1 MNIPNGSNEKQ
12 KDQLN
17 EKQWEVVRHK
27 DGPLLVIAG
36 PGTGKT
42 KVITHRIEHLI
53 REHNIKP
60 EKILAITFTNKAAQE
75 MRDRVNSEI
84 DVQRGDKVK
93 IFTFHAFC
101 YRILREHTSEIEL
114 DEDFKILSQED
125 QEDLLIE
132 IVENLNFNK
141 STYGARRL
149 LNIINNFKSNLRA
162 LTETSE
168 FYEDG
173 IRITDEDDVTKIRS
187 ISEAYQ
193 EGLDERNALDFDDL
207 IFKTIE
213 LFEKSDDVKKD
224 YRDEISYVLVD
235 EYHDVNKAQ
244 YQLLQLLCA
253 PPAGNL
259 MVVADKDQAIYSWR
273 GSDPKY
279 IDDFCIDFNPRVIG
293 LEQHYRC
300 TETILSAAKA
310 VIAENSDP
318 SRPSLLTDEPIGEKI
333 VHCTF
338 GNQDKFEEAQNII
351 KLVRNLKANSR
362 ADSDSDHQPD
372 SIAILY
378 RKHEHADIL
387 ADQLALQ
394 EDIPF
399 RRWTQFTNPFQEVC
413 RRSLIS
419 YLSLAAS
426 ETFSA
431 IEHAIN
437 FPDVCINELTLLQ
450 LKQLA
455 RLKKVSL
462 VELLK
467 NIEEYPENVGPLT
480 CEKIRQFWERI
491 HQFVTEIKIGNK
503 RASEIV
509 KQLLDILESARS
521 PYSSEELDIIEKNRL
536 NVMNIAEARDIL
548 HRAVES
554 GDRIH
559 ITVSYGI
566 DEYCAAHILR
576 QSLEMYLN
584 RTVQV
589 QFLLPGVCKPQITE
603 KGVHVLIGDFGELQ
617 EEITDTRVLL
627 IGKTNNESAKVLQL
641 EESPVSEDF
650 SNFATVRSITALKL
664 CQYLIGSF
672 EIRNMEDVVVYDLE
686 TTGLNPKTAEIVEI
700 AAHRLNTKG
709 DKVDDYSQLVKP
721 PDGYIPEESTE
732 VHGISEEHVKD
743 MPSIKTVL
751 PKFCE
756 FIENSIL
763 VGHNISRY
771 DNRILERNLTEHLD
785 PNLTLTNLYY
795 DTLVT
800 ARRFF
805 PRERRSL
812 EALAVKFDIL
822 DKLNIQRD
830 DLHRAKNDIRVNRE
844 IFKKLVDID
853 FQKREIKSLTEFLP
867 FVGLSILAKTA
878 ALEQVVTPTAGTDKT
893 EADEGLTEV
902 NAFLNAAKR
911 SVQNHGF
918 RNSTVDLRQKV
929 DLLLLE
935 ETEKN
940 QIGTFIGELY
950 RSKPRNSPE
959 DIEWKSERANM
970 IKEARCFEEI
980 SRAHGLSSFLEYQ
993 TRMMNAVRRFEE
1005 IGDKGENAHEQ
1016 TQSNISHEPV
1026 TLMSLHT
1033 AKGTEFDVV
1042 IILGMEDGI
1051 FPEIWHWRSEAI
1063 QEERLKEERR
1073 LFYVAMTRAKKRLY
1087 LSTSMYRFY
1096 EKQGD
1101 RFLYDRATSYSSEDQ
1116 NRAASVFIREIPSD
1130 YIQKW
1135 PPQE

>member
-1 MNIPNGSNEKQ
+1 MNILHE
-12 KDQLN
+12 LN
-17 EKQWEVVRHK
+17 EKQREAVTHK

-42 KVITHRIEHLI
+42 RVIIRRIAYLIDEYKVA
-53 REHNIKP
+53 P

-75 MRDRVNSEI
+75 MQDRVNSEI
-84 DVQRGDKVK
+84 DIQRGNKVK

-101 YRILREHTSEIEL
+101 YRTLREHTNEIGL

-141 STYGARRL
+141 SAYGTRRL

-173 IRITDEDDVTKIRS
+173 TRITDEDDVTKIRS

-193 EGLDERNALDFDDL
+193 EELDERNALDFDDL

-213 LFEKSDDVKKD
+213 LLEKFDEVKKD
-224 YRDEISYVLVD
+224 YRDAISYVLVD
-235 EYHDVNKAQ
+235 EYHDVNRAQ
-244 YQLLQLLCA
+244 YRLLQLLCA
-253 PPAGNL
+253 PPDGNL

-273 GSDPKY
+273 GSDSKY
-279 IDDFCIDFNPRVIG
+279 IDDFRVDFNPWVIG

-310 VIAENSDP
+310 VIAKNSDP

-333 VHCTF
+333 VHCTS

-351 KLVRNLKANSR
+351 KLIRNLRASSR
-362 ADSDSDHQPD
+362 ADFDSDHQPD

-378 RKHEHADIL
+378 RRHEHADIL

-455 RLKKVSL
+455 RVKKVNL
-462 VELLK
+462 AELLK
-467 NIEEYPENVGPLT
+467 NIEEYSEDVGPLT
-480 CEKIRQFWERI
+480 REKIRQFWERI

-503 RASEIV
+503 RTSEIV

-536 NVMNIAEARDIL
+536 DIMNIAEAGDVL
-548 HRAVES
+548 HKAIES
-554 GDRIH
+554 GNRIH

-576 QSLEMYLN
+576 QSLETYLN
-584 RTVQV
+584 QTVQV
-589 QFLLPGVCKPQITE
+589 QFLLPGVCKPQITAQ
-603 KGVHVLIGDFGELQ
+603 GVHVLIGDFGELQ

-627 IGKTNNESAKVLQL
+627 IGTTNNESAKVLQL
-641 EESPVSEDF
+641 EGSPISEDF
-650 SNFATVRSITALKL
+650 SHSATVRSITTLKL
-664 CQYLIGSF
+664 CQYLIGRL
-672 EIRNMEDVVVYDLE
+672 EIRNMEGVVVYDLE
-686 TTGLNPKTAEIVEI
+686 TTGVNPKNANIVEI

-709 DKVDDYSQLVKP
+709 DQVDDYSQLVKP

-732 VHGISEEHVKD
+732 VHRISEDDVKD
-743 MPSIKTVL
+743 KPSIKTVL
-751 PKFCE
+751 PKFCK

-771 DNRILERNLTEHLD
+771 DNRILERDLTEHLD

-795 DTLVT
+795 DTLGT
-800 ARRFF
+800 ARRLF

-822 DKLNIQRD
+822 TKLNIQHD

-878 ALEQVVTPTAGTDKT
+878 ALEQAVTPTVGIDKT
-893 EADEGLTEV
+893 EVDEGLTEV

-918 RNSTVDLRQKV
+918 QNPIVDLRQKV
-929 DLLLLE
+929 DSLLLE

-940 QIGTFIGELY
+940 QIGTFIAELY

-980 SRAHGLSSFLEYQ
+980 SRRHGLSSFLRYQ

-1005 IGDKGENAHEQ
+1005 IGDKEENAHEQ
-1016 TQSNISHEPV
+1016 TQNNVSHEQV

-1051 FPEIWHWRSEAI
+1051 FPAIWHWRSEAI

-1101 RFLYDRATSYSSEDQ
+1101 RFLYDRATSYNSEDQ
-1116 NRAASVFIREIPSD
+1116 NRAASVFIHEIPLND
-1130 YIQKW
+1130 IQKW
-1135 PPQE
+1135 PSQE

>member
-1 MNIPNGSNEKQ
+1 MNTLQG
-12 KDQLN
+12 LN
-17 EKQWEVVRHK
+17 EKQIEAVTHK

-42 KVITHRIEHLI
+42 KVITHRIAYLIDEHGV
-53 REHNIKP
+53 KP
-60 EKILAITFTNKAAQE
+60 ENILAITFTNKAAQE

-84 DVQRGDKVK
+84 DIQRGDKVK

-101 YRILREHTSEIEL
+101 YRILREHASKIGL
-114 DEDFKILSQED
+114 DEDFRVLSQED
-125 QEDLLIE
+125 QEDILIE
-132 IVENLNFNK
+132 VVENLNFSK
-141 STYGARRL
+141 STYGSRRL
-149 LNIINNFKSNLRA
+149 LNIINNFKSNLRV

-193 EGLDERNALDFDDL
+193 DGLDERNALDFDDL

-213 LFEKSDDVKKD
+213 LFEKFDDVKKD

-235 EYHDVNKAQ
+235 EYHDVNEAQ
-244 YQLLQLLCA
+244 YQLLQLFCM
-253 PPAGNL
+253 PPVGNL

-279 IDDFCIDFNPRVIG
+279 IDDFRVDFNPRIIG

-300 TETILSAAKA
+300 TEIILSAAKA
-310 VIAENSDP
+310 VIEKNLDP
-318 SRPSLLTDEPIGEKI
+318 NRPSLLTDEPIGEKI

-338 GNQDKFEEAQNII
+338 GNQNKFEEARNII
-351 KLVRNLKANSR
+351 KLLRNLKASNR
-362 ADSDSDHQPD
+362 VDSDSEHQLG

-378 RKHEHADIL
+378 RRHEHADIL

-394 EDIPF
+394 ENIPF
-399 RRWTQFTNPFQEVC
+399 RRWTQSTNPFQEIC

-426 ETFSA
+426 ETFSS
-431 IEHAIN
+431 IEHALN
-437 FPDVCINELTLLQ
+437 FPDVCIDELTLLQ
-450 LKQLA
+450 LKRLA
-455 RLKKVSL
+455 HLKKVNL

-467 NIEEYPENVGPLT
+467 NIEEYPEDVGPLT
-480 CEKIRQFWERI
+480 REKIRQFWERI
-491 HQFVTEIKIGNK
+491 HQLVTEVKIGNK

-509 KQLLDILESARS
+509 KQLLDILEPARL
-521 PYSSEELDIIEKNRL
+521 PYSSEELDIIEEKRL
-536 NVMNIAEARDIL
+536 NVTNIVEAGDVL

-576 QSLEMYLN
+576 QSLETYLN
-584 RTVQV
+584 RTVQI
-589 QFLLPGVCKPQITE
+589 QFLLPGLHEPQITE

-617 EEITDTRVLL
+617 EEVTDTPILL
-627 IGKTNNESAKVLQL
+627 IGATNDERAKVLQL
-641 EESPVSEDF
+641 EESAISEGF
-650 SNFATVRSITALKL
+650 PNSATVRSITALKL
-664 CQYLIGSF
+664 CQYLVGRF

-686 TTGLNPKTAEIVEI
+686 TTGVNPKNANVVEI
-700 AAHRLNTKG
+700 AAQRLNAKG
-709 DKVDDYSQLVKP
+709 DEVDDYYQLVKP
-721 PDGYIPEESTE
+721 PDGYIPQESTD
-732 VHGISEEHVKD
+732 VHGISEEDVKD
-743 MPSIKTVL
+743 KPGIKTVL

-771 DNRILERNLTEHLD
+771 DNRILERDLTEHTDL
-785 PNLTLTNLYY
+785 NLTLPNLYY

-800 ARRFF
+800 ARRLL

-812 EALAVKFDIL
+812 EALADKFDIL
-822 DKLNIQRD
+822 TKLGIQRD
-830 DLHRAKNDIRVNRE
+830 DLHRAKNDIKVNRE
-844 IFKKLVDID
+844 IFKELVNID

-878 ALEQVVTPTAGTDKT
+878 AFEKVVPTATEIDKT
-893 EADEGLTEV
+893 ETDVGLTEV

-911 SVQNHGF
+911 FVQNRGF

-929 DLLLLE
+929 DSLLLE

-940 QIGTFIGELY
+940 QIGTFIRELS

-959 DIEWKSERANM
+959 DIEWKSERSNM
-970 IKEARCFEEI
+970 IKEARRFEESFEEI
-980 SRAHGLSSFLEYQ
+980 SRTPGLSRFLVYQ

-1005 IGDKGENAHEQ
+1005 IGDKGEDVHEQ
-1016 TQSNISHEPV
+1016 TQRNISHERV

-1042 IILGMEDGI
+1042 IILGMEDGV
-1051 FPEIWHWRSEAI
+1051 FPAIWHWRSEEV
-1063 QEERLKEERR
+1063 QKERLEEERR

-1087 LSTSMYRFY
+1087 LSTSMYRFC
-1096 EKQGD
+1096 EKQD
-1101 RFLYDRATSYSSEDQ
+1101 DWFLYDPATSDNSEDQ
-1116 NRAASVFIREIPSD
+1116 NRAASVFIHEIPSD

-1135 PPQE
+1135 SPRQE